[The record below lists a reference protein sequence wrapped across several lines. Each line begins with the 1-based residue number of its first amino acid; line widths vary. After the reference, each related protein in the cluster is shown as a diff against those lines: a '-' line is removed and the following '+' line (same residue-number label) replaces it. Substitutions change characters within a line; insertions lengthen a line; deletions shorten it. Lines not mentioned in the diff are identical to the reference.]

1 MKSFKEQIADDL
13 GSVFLNLTEFA
24 EQHRIEG
31 KTIDVVIDN
40 DQMVKMKNG
49 QILGMVEADV
59 LLYGRSSD
67 FAREPSP
74 GSLFNLDGKELM
86 VVASGSDM
94 GLTEVALKQ
103 NRTY

>member
-1 MKSFKEQIADDL
+1 MKSFKEQVAADLD
-13 GSVFLNLTEFA
+13 VFLNLSEFA

-31 KTIDVVIDN
+31 RTISVVVDD

-59 LLYGRSSD
+59 LLYGKSSD
-67 FAREPSP
+67 FTREPSP
-74 GSLFNLDGKELM
+74 GSMFNLDGKELM

-103 NRTY
+103 NRSF

>member
-13 GSVFLNLTEFA
+13 DVFLNLSEFA
-24 EQHRIEG
+24 EKHRIEG
-31 KTIDVVIDN
+31 KQIDVVTDD

-67 FAREPSP
+67 FPRELSP
-74 GSLFNLDGKELM
+74 GSLLNVDGKELM

-103 NRTY
+103 NRSF